1 LFLRVSVAQQDR
13 LAAVAAEN
21 NRLDA
26 IKKKMEAKMSKE
38 MKKKAEEDRLIAERK
53 AALAE
58 AAEEV
63 RGVWDFVCVWG
74 DTRTTQEVRD
84 V

>member
-63 RGVWDFVCVWG
+63 RGVWDFVCVWW